1 MYDLT
6 SKLFCFFRNDITQS
20 FKKDKCNVIIIEKRG
35 GTHIMNRN
43 PLFFCNVE
51 EKNKHEIIQQFQKY
65 SEEESK
71 QVYVID

>member
-1 MYDLT
+1 
-6 SKLFCFFRNDITQS
+6 
-20 FKKDKCNVIIIEKRG
+20 
-35 GTHIMNRN
+35 MNRN

-71 QVYVID
+71 QVYVIDKFLGTNILENQLKKN